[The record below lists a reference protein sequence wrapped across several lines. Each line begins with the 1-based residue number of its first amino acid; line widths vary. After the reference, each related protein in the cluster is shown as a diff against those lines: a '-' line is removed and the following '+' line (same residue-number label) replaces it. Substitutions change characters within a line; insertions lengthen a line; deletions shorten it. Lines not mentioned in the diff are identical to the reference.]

1 MSITNISKP
10 TTTLANATR
19 IPVGETWATIAT
31 TWATETNTWAEIGSL
46 VNNSARIFGGQ
57 IWAFNNLPWQMTTP
71 WIDAGGITNVNRPS

>member
-1 MSITNISKP
+1 MPLVNTTKP
-10 TTTLANATR
+10 SDSYANTVR
-19 IPVGETWATIAT
+19 PLTGETWDSIDT
-31 TWATETNTWAEIGSL
+31 TWDTETRTWAEIGSL